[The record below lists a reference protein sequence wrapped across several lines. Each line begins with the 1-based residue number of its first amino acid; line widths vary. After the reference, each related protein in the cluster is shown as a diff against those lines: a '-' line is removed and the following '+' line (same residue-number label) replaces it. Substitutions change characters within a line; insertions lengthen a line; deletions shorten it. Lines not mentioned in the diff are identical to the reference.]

1 MIYTHK
7 RVGEFFSLTISD
19 VQVGAIYYLYTV
31 LVLMRTRAHLII
43 TQQIDER
50 KHLSLANS

>member
-1 MIYTHK
+1 MIYTHE

-50 KHLSLANS
+50 KHLSLDNS